1 MVKRCSWGTCNSDT
15 RYPERLAGGIT
26 FIPFPKPA
34 RNFDKCQ
41 RWIRLCGRPKYQ
53 LNMDILRDHSR
64 GKHFFVCTKHFV
76 DGKPSKTFPDPASAL
91 PHEQNENPKT
101 VRPRPKPRLPF
112 MGDRKRKVLLE
123 THRCNHDT
131 DISDSPNQ
139 MDMEHPEPTTM
150 QQESDILVQ
159 QSDTMGPL
167 PLDMLALAAENKQL
181 KEDMAKL
188 ILEKEELMRAQQ
200 INTKISAKNV
210 KHDVEMVKCGKLKVG
225 DGLMADKG
233 FNIEKE
239 IRATGLRLNIPPFAP
254 GIGQMCVS
262 DVAETV
268 KIATH
273 RVVVENAIGRNL
285 FLTR

>member
-34 RNFDKCQ
+34 RNFQKCQ
-41 RWIRLCGRPKYQ
+41 RWITWIRLCGRPKYQ

-112 MGDRKRKVLLE
+112 MGDRKRKFFLKH
-123 THRCNHDT
+123 T
-131 DISDSPNQ
+131 
-139 MDMEHPEPTTM
+139 DMEHPEPTTM

-159 QSDTMGPL
+159 QSDTMGLL

-210 KHDVEMVKCGKLKVG
+210 KHDVYS
-225 DGLMADKG
+225 
-233 FNIEKE
+233 FS
-239 IRATGLRLNIPPFAP
+239 TFAFKISP
-254 GIGQMCVS
+254 GIPKHFQY
-262 DVAETV
+262 
-268 KIATH
+268 H
-273 RVVVENAIGRNL
+273 
-285 FLTR
+285 

>member
-1 MVKRCSWGTCNSDT
+1 MTNEKRQIIQSASRCRQLTADHHFVRHQRSGGLFKNKSTFTVNVLIMVKRCSWGTCNSDT

-53 LNMDILRDHSR
+53 LNMEILRDHSR

-188 ILEKEELMRAQQ
+188 ILEKEELMRA
-200 INTKISAKNV
+200 
-210 KHDVEMVKCGKLKVG
+210 
-225 DGLMADKG
+225 
-233 FNIEKE
+233 
-239 IRATGLRLNIPPFAP
+239 
-254 GIGQMCVS
+254 
-262 DVAETV
+262 
-268 KIATH
+268 
-273 RVVVENAIGRNL
+273 
-285 FLTR
+285 